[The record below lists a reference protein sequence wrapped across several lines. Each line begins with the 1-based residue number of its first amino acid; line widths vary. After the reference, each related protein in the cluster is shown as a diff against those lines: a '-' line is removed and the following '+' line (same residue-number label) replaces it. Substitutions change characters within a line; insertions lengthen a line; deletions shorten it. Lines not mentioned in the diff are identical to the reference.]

1 MIDLLEKDDGREN
14 EVNEISADDQLDEE
28 EIPVNLRARAMHLA
42 KDPETRFLK
51 CNYIDRYNPAS
62 VLQIDMFT
70 TSEERLQ
77 DQLTKTMSV
86 VFEGVAELGG
96 QSAESRRLTYAWRLR
111 YLLYFNS
118 SRHKRI
124 ADILQAL
131 IIMFAFLSTASSV
144 LYNYYG
150 ASGSNHADII
160 YILKMLSFILPLV
173 NTLFNGIN
181 AALGPGVKASILK
194 IAAVKVESEIY
205 MYRTKVGPYSM
216 RGQNNQKKD
225 SSTSKKDKGKDENK
239 KQNQVALNPR
249 KVLSNALET
258 IWTDL
263 AASDISKGN
272 G

>member
-1 MIDLLEKDDGREN
+1 
-14 EVNEISADDQLDEE
+14 
-28 EIPVNLRARAMHLA
+28 
-42 KDPETRFLK
+42 
-51 CNYIDRYNPAS
+51 
-62 VLQIDMFT
+62 MFT

-118 SRHKRI
+118 SRHKQI

-131 IIMFAFLSTASSV
+131 IIIFAFLSTASSV
-144 LYNYYG
+144 LYNYFG
-150 ASGSNHADII
+150 ASSGSDHADII
-160 YILKMLSFILPLV
+160 YIFKMLSFILPLV

-181 AALGPGVKASILK
+181 AALGPGVKANILK

-225 SSTSKKDKGKDENK
+225 NSTSKKDKGKDESK
-239 KQNQVALNPR
+239 KQKQVALNPR